1 MNNKNE
7 RKSDI
12 MAKKKTEQQ
21 ENVTLNDDQ
30 LKQVWDWW
38 EGWAD
43 KGNEPANDYERRRFQ
58 CYDSALNALAAA
70 QKNAL
75 LRPDPANITGQLAS
89 AALARSSLAQ
99 ALAALALEPSPG
111 LVPMQALAAELGLLD
126 QQIDALLRD
135 GADETAAA
143 IFADQLRPVDRQR
156 LETLDGLEALM
167 QTGRRAVEAAAQDAA
182 LGWQMTLVFLAD
194 LALILGFAAVTLS
207 LSKIGRGLEGAIRL
221 AEQMAGDEVLPAA

>member
-58 CYDSALNALAAA
+58 CYDSALNAIAV
-70 QKNAL
+70 
-75 LRPDPANITGQLAS
+75 
-89 AALARSSLAQ
+89 
-99 ALAALALEPSPG
+99 LE
-111 LVPMQALAAELGLLD
+111 
-126 QQIDALLRD
+126 
-135 GADETAAA
+135 ETAESDKD
-143 IFADQLRPVDRQR
+143 FAGSRAY
-156 LETLDGLEALM
+156 EAMRDEL
-167 QTGRRAVEAAAQDAA
+167 QANRDV
-182 LGWQMTLVFLAD
+182 
-194 LALILGFAAVTLS
+194 AAVMC
-207 LSKIGRGLEGAIRL
+207 
-221 AEQMAGDEVLPAA
+221 AEFLGIINE